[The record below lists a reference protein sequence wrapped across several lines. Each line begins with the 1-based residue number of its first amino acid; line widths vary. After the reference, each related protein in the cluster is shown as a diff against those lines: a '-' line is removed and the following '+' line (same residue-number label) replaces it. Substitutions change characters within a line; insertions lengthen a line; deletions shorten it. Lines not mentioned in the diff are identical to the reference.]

1 MGNKKKD
8 ILSTAWNQN
17 YVKRRSVIYLWRF
30 LIPLLLNIQIFFS
43 KNIYIETVI
52 YNRKGKEEEEDLVI
66 TKHHS
71 TPF

>member
-1 MGNKKKD
+1 MGNKKK
-8 ILSTAWNQN
+8 ITFHCLES
-17 YVKRRSVIYLWRF
+17 KLCKKKICHLWRF

>member
-30 LIPLLLNIQIFFS
+30 LIPLLLNIRILFLK
-43 KNIYIETVI
+43 KNY
-52 YNRKGKEEEEDLVI
+52 
-66 TKHHS
+66 
-71 TPF
+71 